1 MSEPNPQPRPH
12 RRRLRRIFWTA
23 LWVLVVLPA
32 VIVIAIL
39 ASFRSAGV
47 RQAILGRISS
57 VLAEDYG
64 LAITAKDFTPIWRRS
79 GVELREVR
87 VGAPGAA
94 PIATAKR
101 VLAVVELGSLRDRPL
116 VVRTLEADGLRIDL
130 AAPFPKL
137 PQSPAEAAAGPPVE
151 IRRIVL
157 RNGEVRGTA
166 LAKPAADWLRT
177 WSARQIDA
185 QGSYRGGRLEL
196 NVERGKAILDRPGF
210 GLQELRLA
218 GRI

>member
-1 MSEPNPQPRPH
+1 MSEPNPQPRPR

-87 VGAPGAA
+87 VGAPGAT
-94 PIATAKR
+94 PLATARR
-101 VLAVVELGSLRDRPL
+101 VIAVIDLGTLRDRPL
-116 VVRTLEADGLRIDL
+116 VVRSLEADGLFVDL
-130 AAPFPKL
+130 TAPIPKL
-137 PQSPAEAAAGPPVE
+137 PQSTPEE
-151 IRRIVL
+151 
-157 RNGEVRGTA
+157 
-166 LAKPAADWLRT
+166 
-177 WSARQIDA
+177 
-185 QGSYRGGRLEL
+185 
-196 NVERGKAILDRPGF
+196 
-210 GLQELRLA
+210 
-218 GRI
+218 